1 MMVKKQ
7 ASFQTILVGDNAT
20 PEAERAV
27 AVAMSLAQQ
36 LKAKVIL
43 LGVVTP
49 PSAESQAEGYGLTN
63 SVDARKKLKEHLERK
78 AQAGKESGIEVVIRM
93 VEGMPEK
100 SIEEVAEQDGA
111 DLIVVGHRHIGRV
124 RTWLEGSTSAG
135 LVRRSPV
142 AVLVVHDGDPAA

>member
-20 PEAERAV
+20 PDAERAV
-27 AVAMSLAQQ
+27 AVAMALAQQ
-36 LKAKVIL
+36 LNAKVIL

-49 PSAESQAEGYGLTN
+49 PSAESQAEGYGVTN
-63 SVDARKKLKEHLERK
+63 WVAARNELKEHLERR
-78 AQAGKESGIEVVIRM
+78 AQAGKESGIEVAIRM

-111 DLIVVGHRHIGRV
+111 DLIVVGHRHISRI
-124 RTWLEGSTSAG
+124 RRWFEGSTAAG

-142 AVLVVHDGDPAA
+142 SVLVIHDGDPAA